1 MQHLTDIAFVF
12 LLLLSSCVKRQDS
25 SIIVKEFQNEEWS
38 RFEFLEGSMEV
49 KNVPVTYDVVMEVV
63 VSEQYPSTYELHQKD
78 GSFLFNLTVR
88 DSDGIYRTNDY
99 RFKLK
104 DKDGFWNAEK
114 KDGYYTFHLPVINEI
129 TLSDS
134 DTYKFIIENKYPKDP
149 VQGIKS
155 LTLKYVSE

>member
-1 MQHLTDIAFVF
+1 M
-12 LLLLSSCVKRQDS
+12 
-25 SIIVKEFQNEEWS
+25 
-38 RFEFLEGSMEV
+38 
-49 KNVPVTYDVVMEVV
+49 
-63 VSEQYPSTYELHQKD
+63 
-78 GSFLFNLTVR
+78 FNLTVR

-99 RFKLK
+99 RFRLK
-104 DKDGFWNAEK
+104 DKDGYWNAEK

-134 DTYKFIIENKYPKDP
+134 DIYKFTIENKYSKDP